1 VLLATMIKLAVMPAI
16 AWLLGR
22 FVFGLGGEQLFAVVV
37 LAGLPT
43 AQNIFVYAQRYQR
56 GVVLARDTVLL
67 TTIGSVPILVV
78 VAALL
83 APA

>member
-1 VLLATMIKLAVMPAI
+1 M
-16 AWLLGR
+16 
-22 FVFGLGGEQLFAVVV
+22 FAVVV

-67 TTIGSVPILVV
+67 TTIGSVPILVA

-83 APA
+83 APG